1 MSFYRKASM
10 PRKPL
15 ISELHQ
21 PSVKHTTT
29 MLTVYTCQQC
39 VPGKR
44 RRQPLLAT
52 EVLSQ

>member
-1 MSFYRKASM
+1 M

-29 MLTVYTCQQC
+29 TLTVYTRQQC
-39 VPGKR
+39 VPGKHGH
-44 RRQPLLAT
+44 QQSLAT
-52 EVLSQ
+52 DLLSQ